1 MRIKL
6 KKILVFSFAHRKRQT
21 PGEEEHSR
29 YKQRD
34 QGLSKPLNGDSNNR
48 TVRRS
53 IGYLAALCNR
63 RHLRIHKGSISL
75 KVSRNPR
82 NYNES
87 DLGSRRDR
95 LTLSG
100 GIKIKMFFAIMWVY
114 ILNAFENWVR
124 AFGKGND
131 KFSPSTEN
139 YTGREPPRPS
149 PEIVT
154 TSNDQKQTISRRN
167 LHDEGRLPE

>member
-1 MRIKL
+1 M
-6 KKILVFSFAHRKRQT
+6 FSFAHRKRQT

-34 QGLSKPLNGDSNNR
+34 QGLSKPLNGDSKH
-48 TVRRS
+48 TVS
-53 IGYLAALCNR
+53 NR

-100 GIKIKMFFAIMWVY
+100 GIKIKMFFCHYVGVHSECVRELSTRFWQRQGQVFSINRELHWARAPKAIARDR
-114 ILNAFENWVR
+114 NH
-124 AFGKGND
+124 
-131 KFSPSTEN
+131 
-139 YTGREPPRPS
+139 
-149 PEIVT
+149 
-154 TSNDQKQTISRRN
+154 KQ
-167 LHDEGRLPE
+167 

>member
-1 MRIKL
+1 M
-6 KKILVFSFAHRKRQT
+6 FSFAHRKRQT

-34 QGLSKPLNGDSNNR
+34 QGLSKPLNGDSKH
-48 TVRRS
+48 TVS
-53 IGYLAALCNR
+53 NR

-100 GIKIKMFFAIMWVY
+100 GIKIKTFFAIMWVY